1 MMSQDKLTLSALPK
15 TWILDLDGTLVMHN
29 GYLGPDGC
37 DELLPG
43 ACEFLNGIGDDDMVI
58 IVTSRTEELRE
69 ATESFLSAN
78 GIRYDAIIWGA
89 PYGERILVNDR
100 KPSGLD
106 TAYAINCD
114 RDCFHGVDYVVDGS
128 L

>member
-1 MMSQDKLTLSALPK
+1 MGSNDALRLSVLPK
-15 TWILDLDGTLVMHN
+15 TWILDLDGTLVRHN
-29 GYLGPDGC
+29 GYLGPDGR

-43 ACEFLNGIGDDDMVI
+43 VREFLNRIGDDDMMI

-69 ATESFLSAN
+69 ATEVFLAAN
-78 GIRYDAIIWGA
+78 GIRYDDIIWGA
-89 PYGERILVNDR
+89 PYGERILINDR

-114 RDCFHGVDYVVDGS
+114 RDRFNGVDYVVDGS